1 MCMRCFY
8 IISYIYSLLLFFF
21 LKKKIEILIKILNA
35 CETFIKKNYIYV
47 RLKYFFKPKPT
58 TTNQTKKISEHINK
72 KA

>member
-1 MCMRCFY
+1 MFLYHFLY
-8 IISYIYSLLLFFF
+8 IFSFAFFF
-21 LKKKIEILIKILNA
+21 FFKKKIEILIKILNA

>member
-1 MCMRCFY
+1 MFLYHFLY
-8 IISYIYSLLLFFF
+8 IFSFAFFF
-21 LKKKIEILIKILNA
+21 FFKKKIEILIKIINA
-35 CETFIKKNYIYV
+35 CEKLIKKNYIYV